1 MANHL
6 FFILTLLVVLVV
18 AEDTVFLMMQA
29 GDFVQEWSSGSD
41 GLATQVALNVLIFGR
56 RIQAL

>member
-18 AEDTVFLMMQA
+18 AEDTGFLMMQA
-29 GDFVQEWSSGSD
+29 GDIVQEWSSGSD
-41 GLATQVALNVLIFGR
+41 ALATQVALNVLIFGR